1 VTELAVT
8 EFRRHERL
16 SRQQAA
22 ERLIDIAYSLTA
34 GGPLEL
40 IAAGRRIT
48 VPVDKELRLERWLRS
63 NGGRVE
69 LALALS
75 WPAPEAGLSVAPLQG
90 QPARARARE

>member
-1 VTELAVT
+1 MTD
-8 EFRRHERL
+8 FRQDERL

-22 ERLIDIAYSLTA
+22 ERLIDIAYALTA

-63 NGGRVE
+63 NGDRIE
-69 LALALS
+69 LELELS
-75 WPAPEAGLSVAPLQG
+75 WSATEG
-90 QPARARARE
+90 